1 MTDPSVTIWAT
12 ITPDPYAAHD
22 EKCDNR
28 DRVIRFLCQSTAP
41 RGIRQ
46 ETAYELMAASV
57 AAQAALE
64 GLGRITIPR
73 PAPAFASSDHAA
85 WIQSSEWVP
94 AQRRP
99 SGSSDE

>member
-1 MTDPSVTIWAT
+1 MTDPATTEWAGT
-12 ITPDPYAAHD
+12 LDGYYAAHD

-46 ETAYELMAASV
+46 EAAYELMAASV

-94 AQRRP
+94 AQRRA
-99 SGSSDE
+99 SW